1 MAQQVPKDLQI
12 YLAQED
18 VSMQREA
25 IPYDVIGK
33 RITVKQHALL
43 MLPALD
49 IVKEGHQGRAN
60 AIYSYLQL
68 LVRVF
73 TEGIVERRLA
83 Q

>member
-1 MAQQVPKDLQI
+1 MALKLTKDIKI

-18 VSMQREA
+18 VSMQGEA

-33 RITVKQHALL
+33 RITVKQHASLI
-43 MLPALD
+43 LPALD

-68 LVRVF
+68 LVRVL

-83 Q
+83 L

>member
-1 MAQQVPKDLQI
+1 
-12 YLAQED
+12 
-18 VSMQREA
+18 MQREA

-33 RITVKQHALL
+33 RITVDQHASL

-68 LVRVF
+68 LVRVL
-73 TEGIVERRLA
+73 TEGIVETRLA
-83 Q
+83 LELI